1 MTDPDRP
8 PRRPARFGGLQRFD
22 WVEGGSDPA
31 QVTGLAHDTAWTLVS
46 RARQDADP
54 AVLERL
60 VRYTDE
66 HGIDAIAELWATSGP
81 RTLPGALWR
90 VYLLRMLVAHTPEE
104 LTYEYR
110 SGVDELPTADAVIA
124 GAARPTGPAEM
135 RRLADEILTGVF
147 AGDLALALDRAAAFC
162 RLVQAGAVAIANDSD
177 LAAPERG
184 SRLTAQAARMQ
195 DLADDFD
202 SAARLWR
209 LGSLR

>member
-1 MTDPDRP
+1 MTNSERP
-8 PRRPARFGGLQRFD
+8 PRRPARFGGSQRFD
-22 WVEGGSDPA
+22 RVEGGTDPA
-31 QVTGLAHDTAWTLVS
+31 QVTRLAHDTAWTLVS
-46 RARQDADP
+46 RVRQHADP

-90 VYLLRMLVAHTPEE
+90 VYVLRMLIAHTADE

-110 SGVDELPTADAVIA
+110 CGVDELPTADALIA
-124 GAARPTGPAEM
+124 GAATPTGPAEM
-135 RRLADEILTGVF
+135 QQLADEILTGVF

-162 RLVQAGAVAIANDSD
+162 RVVQAGAVAIANDSD
-177 LAAPERG
+177 LVAPARG
-184 SRLTAQAARMQ
+184 SRLTEQAARMQ
-195 DLADDFD
+195 DLADEFG

-209 LGSLR
+209 LGSLT